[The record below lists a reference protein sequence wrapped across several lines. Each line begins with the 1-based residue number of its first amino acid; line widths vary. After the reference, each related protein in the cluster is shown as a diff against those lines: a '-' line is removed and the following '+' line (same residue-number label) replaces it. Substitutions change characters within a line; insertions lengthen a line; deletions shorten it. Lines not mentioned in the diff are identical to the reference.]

1 MDIEKY
7 TDRSR
12 GFLQNA
18 EKLASRHN
26 NQYIVPAHLLYAML
40 EDSQGL
46 AANLL
51 SQSGA
56 DVENL
61 KHKVKQ
67 EIMQLPT
74 VEGQSVQLSVSQDF
88 MKVMDT
94 AEQMAQRAKDA
105 YVSVERLLQALLTFK
120 SYDVDLFTAKT
131 ALISQRYDI
140 TDLLQIPVFTFNNNN
155 YLVDVPVMLKSDFE
169 ANTLFYL
176 DKIKDFIDTFNFE
189 DNRMVSDNLEFRM
202 LNTDKI
208 SSYILLNSIIQGKNL
223 YKNMNYIDNV
233 NVIAIGDN
241 PDTVPGN
248 NEAWIINGT
257 PVDIVSTN
265 IDGSSLDI
273 YGDLGYAGLLNAPDN
288 STKTNYSITL
298 DGDYTEKI
306 KSGHIIRIKDCVTN
320 NINGEYH
327 VVSSELLDNNQ
338 TIIYVLEKIE
348 KSSTEGQVY
357 YATYE
362 PWRILGPDNLAI
374 YKLTTKSWEVQKIN
388 VNDIVTVSQPNY
400 DTYYYTKN
408 YKYQEYVL
416 RLPLKMILNII
427 ANKNYVIQ
435 NSIDLEEQRNM
446 IKLQVARYLQLFN
459 TGTDIVYYP
468 AQIIDFVLMER
479 PWIKSVIVINTDSS
493 EEPFELINGLEA
505 LPENEIRDNISTS
518 KMDILKYTSS
528 YYYWDVDNII
538 VNVNLN

>member
-1 MDIEKY
+1 M
-7 TDRSR
+7 
-12 GFLQNA
+12 
-18 EKLASRHN
+18 
-26 NQYIVPAHLLYAML
+26 
-40 EDSQGL
+40 
-46 AANLL
+46 
-51 SQSGA
+51 
-56 DVENL
+56 
-61 KHKVKQ
+61 
-67 EIMQLPT
+67 
-74 VEGQSVQLSVSQDF
+74 
-88 MKVMDT
+88 
-94 AEQMAQRAKDA
+94 
-105 YVSVERLLQALLTFK
+105 
-120 SYDVDLFTAKT
+120 
-131 ALISQRYDI
+131 
-140 TDLLQIPVFTFNNNN
+140 FTFNNNN